1 MPIVQIITTGGTIAH
16 KIDPATGAALPTLSG
31 EELVAEVPALAG
43 VAQVRVAEFAL
54 LQSWNMTPS
63 LAADLARRVRDALAD
78 PEVSGVVVTHGT
90 DTMEETSFALDLV
103 LDTPR
108 PIVFTGAMRNPSQPG
123 PDGPRNVVSAARVAT
138 DPAARDLGVL
148 VVLNDE
154 IHAARYVTKGHTTA
168 LHTFV
173 SRGVGPLGLV
183 DDEGVWVRWRPAR
196 LPRLPLVDP
205 APHVYLIKMAAGTDD
220 LFLRSALDA
229 AARGVVIEGS
239 GAGHTPATWEPA
251 IGALVQAGVPVVL
264 VSRTGSGRVAAIYG
278 GAGGGR
284 SLRALGVV
292 PGGDLTGPKARVA
305 LAFALGAGMDMAAI
319 RDYFSHAGNGVGAYG
334 IRPDGEHPGS

>member
-1 MPIVQIITTGGTIAH
+1 
-16 KIDPATGAALPTLSG
+16 
-31 EELVAEVPALAG
+31 
-43 VAQVRVAEFAL
+43 
-54 LQSWNMTPS
+54 
-63 LAADLARRVRDALAD
+63 
-78 PEVSGVVVTHGT
+78 VTHGT

-108 PIVFTGAMRNPSQPG
+108 PVVFTGAMRNPSQPG
-123 PDGPRNVVSAARVAT
+123 PDGPRNVVSAARVAI

-183 DDEGVWVRWRPAR
+183 DDEGVWVWWRPVR

-205 APHVYLIKMAAGTDD
+205 DPHVYLIKMAAGMDD

-229 AARGVVIEGS
+229 GARGVVIEGS

-264 VSRTGSGRVAAIYG
+264 VSRAGAGRVAAIYG

-319 RDYFSHAGNGVGAYG
+319 RDYFSHVGKS
-334 IRPDGEHPGS
+334 DGEHLRP